1 MSAALELQPI
11 ARRRLSLPLLGLL
24 SGILVLACLLLAL
37 LGPVLAPH
45 PPGQIVSP
53 TVFAPPSRVFPLGT
67 DYLGRDMLSR
77 LLVGARYTV
86 GTALPAA
93 LLASL
98 LGTGLGML
106 AAVRGGLTDAVISR
120 AMDTLISFP
129 SLIFSLVIV
138 AALGSSLAVLVGTAA
153 VIYMPG
159 CYRIIRAVAVDI
171 ETKDFVRAA
180 RARGERTSDIMRH
193 EILPNIVTPV
203 VTDFGLRFMF
213 IVLLVSNL
221 SFLGLG
227 LQPPLSDWGG
237 LVRENLSGLSVG
249 APAVILPA
257 VAIAVLT
264 VSVTLL
270 VDNLPGRKAAMR
282 ER

>member
-1 MSAALELQPI
+1 MSAAIELTAAPP
-11 ARRRLSLPLLGLL
+11 RRWALSPLGLC
-24 SGILVLACLLLAL
+24 SGLVVLACLLLAL
-37 LGPVLAPH
+37 LGPALAPH
-45 PPGQIVSP
+45 APGQIVSQQI
-53 TVFAPPSRVFPLGT
+53 FAPPSWANPLGT

-93 LLASL
+93 VLASL

-106 AAVRGGLTDAVISR
+106 AAVRGGVPDAAISR

-138 AALGSSLAVLVGTAA
+138 AALGSSLLVLIGASA
-153 VIYMPG
+153 VIYTPG

-180 RARGERTSDIMRH
+180 RARGERAPDIMLH

-203 VTDFGLRFMF
+203 LTDFGLRFMF

-249 APAVILPA
+249 ALAVIMPA
-257 VAIAVLT
+257 AAIAVLT

-270 VDNLPGRKAAMR
+270 VDNLPGRKATVHGT
-282 ER
+282 